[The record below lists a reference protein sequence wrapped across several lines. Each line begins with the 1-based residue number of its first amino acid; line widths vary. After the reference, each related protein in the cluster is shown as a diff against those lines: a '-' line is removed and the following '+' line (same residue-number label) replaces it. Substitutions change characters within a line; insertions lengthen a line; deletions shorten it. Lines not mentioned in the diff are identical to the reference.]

1 MEDEGFFEEDEA
13 TEDIVAAFEHGE
25 KGVTARRPALPL
37 FHFVGESLNEGC
49 YSLVT
54 APTIS
59 NQLARWTGGGAAN
72 VGSPPGGR
80 VATNA

>member
-25 KGVTARRPALPL
+25 KGVTARPALPL

-54 APTIS
+54 APTIN
-59 NQLARWTGGGAAN
+59 NQLARWMGGGAAN
-72 VGSPPGGR
+72 VGSPSGGR
-80 VATNA
+80 LATNV